1 MRVVIVSRARTFRV
15 PVLKH
20 GINRVKLLIT
30 KWEWLF
36 SMMMKKRKTVVY
48 VTLISFL
55 VVSAVY
61 LVSPPQLKLFYVLD
75 YLHLSRVDPQSI
87 MDGPSLVCPLCG
99 SILDRIVIGPDDP
112 RMADE
117 GWRCAYYCSHE
128 DLFWVFYFP
137 SGMAL
142 AQWYGPFNAYWKL
155 TNAIAMLV
163 FAICCV
169 TIFLLAMRKSHSA
182 LMRNQ

>member
-1 MRVVIVSRARTFRV
+1 
-15 PVLKH
+15 
-20 GINRVKLLIT
+20 
-30 KWEWLF
+30 
-36 SMMMKKRKTVVY
+36 MMMKKRKTVVY

-55 VVSAVY
+55 VASAVY

-75 YLHLSRVDPQSI
+75 YLHLSRVNPQSAR
-87 MDGPSLVCPLCG
+87 PPNLVCPLCG
-99 SILDRIVIGPDDP
+99 STLDRIVIDPEDP

-117 GWRCAYYCSHE
+117 GWQYAYYCSRE
-128 DLFWVFYFP
+128 DLFWVLYFP
-137 SGMAL
+137 GGMSS

-169 TIFLLAMRKSHSA
+169 TIFLLAVRKSRSA
-182 LMRNQ
+182 HNEKPAID